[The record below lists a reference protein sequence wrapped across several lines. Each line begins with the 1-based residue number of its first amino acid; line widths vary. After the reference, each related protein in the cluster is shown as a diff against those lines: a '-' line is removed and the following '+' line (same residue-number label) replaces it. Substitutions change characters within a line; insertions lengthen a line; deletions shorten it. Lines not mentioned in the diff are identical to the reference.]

1 MTMLVKLM
9 TSGGIFNPTRL
20 TITRKCVFHSWRCG
34 NRSSPG
40 VLRAKSFLTGLRFR
54 TIEAVKGGNV
64 VDKAQKKS
72 ELKRLFSLAKP
83 EKWKL
88 TGAICLL
95 FVSSTVT
102 MAMPFCLG
110 KVIDVIYTEDKEE
123 TRENL
128 NKLSLGLLTV
138 FIVGGICNFGRIYF
152 MSTSGHRITQA
163 LRKKAYSAILSQE
176 TAMFDKV
183 STGELVGR
191 LTGDA
196 QLVSSAVTSNI
207 SDGLRSSIM
216 TAAGVSM
223 MFYVSPQLAFVGLA
237 MVPPIVGLAIVY
249 GRFIKKI
256 SKEVQNSLAVL
267 NTTAEERISNIRTV
281 KAFAQES
288 TEITRYSKKL
298 EDLLSLC
305 YSESWY
311 RGVFFGLTGFSG
323 YVIILSVLY
332 YGGVMLADSAI
343 TVGNLSAFLLYAGY
357 TGISINGISNFYTE
371 LNRALGASSRL
382 FEFIDRQPRI
392 PISGGVILD
401 HPLSG
406 EISFS
411 HIDFTYPTR
420 EGCWILKDFSLHLKS
435 SSINAIVG
443 PSGSGK
449 STIALL
455 LLRLYDPNSGRVM
468 LDGHDLR
475 ELDPVWV
482 KRQIGFVSQ
491 EPVLFSGSIR
501 ENISYGREEA
511 SEEEILEAARLANVL
526 EFTQRM
532 TKGLDTVVGER
543 GITLSGGQ
551 RQRVAIARALIKNP
565 KILILDE
572 ATSALD
578 AESESYVQEA
588 LERATQGRTVLT
600 IAHRLSTIKNADNI
614 AVLDQGKVAET
625 GTYNELMQIEDGI
638 FKRLVKHQTF
648 S

>member
-1 MTMLVKLM
+1 MLVKLM
-9 TSGGIFNPTRL
+9 TCRGILSSTRL
-20 TITRKCVFHSWRCG
+20 TITRKCLFHSWRCG

-40 VLRAKSFLTGLRFR
+40 GLRVKSFVTGLRFR
-54 TIEAVKGGNV
+54 TIEVVKNSNV

-88 TGAICLL
+88 TGAIGLL

-110 KVIDVIYTEDKEE
+110 KVIDVIYTEDQKEMK
-123 TRENL
+123 ENL

-256 SKEVQNSLAVL
+256 SREVQNSLAVL

-281 KAFAQES
+281 KAFAQET
-288 TEITRYSKKL
+288 TEIKRYSQRL

-371 LNRALGASSRL
+371 LNKALGASSRL

-392 PISGGVILD
+392 PIIGGIRLD
-401 HPLSG
+401 HSLSG

-420 EGCWILKDFSLHLKS
+420 ESCWILKDFSLHLKS

-475 ELDPVWV
+475 ELDPIWV

-501 ENISYGREEA
+501 ENISYGREQA
-511 SEEEILEAARLANVL
+511 SEEEIIEAARLANVL

-614 AVLDQGKVAET
+614 AVLNEGKVAET

>member
-1 MTMLVKLM
+1 MLLRLM
-9 TSGGIFNPTRL
+9 SSGAILSLKRFTV
-20 TITRKCVFHSWRCG
+20 TRKCVFHSWRCG

-40 VLRAKSFLTGLRFR
+40 IHRAQGLLMGLRFR
-54 TIEAVKGGNV
+54 TIDAVKGNV
-64 VDKAQKKS
+64 LETSLKTQKKS

-110 KVIDVIYTEDKEE
+110 KVIDVIYTEDKQQ

-128 NKLSLGLLTV
+128 NKLSLALLTV
-138 FIVGGICNFGRIYF
+138 FIVGGICNFGRIYL
-152 MSTSGHRITQA
+152 MSTSGHRITQS
-163 LRKKAYSAILSQE
+163 LRRKAYSSILSQE

-267 NTTAEERISNIRTV
+267 NTTAEERIGNIRTV

-288 TEITRYSKKL
+288 NEIKRYSKRL
-298 EDLLSLC
+298 EELLSLC
-305 YSESWY
+305 YAESWY

-332 YGGVMLADSAI
+332 YGGVMLAESAI
-343 TVGNLSAFLLYAGY
+343 TVGNLSAFLLYAAY

-382 FEFIDRQPRI
+382 FEFIDRQPGI
-392 PISGGVILD
+392 PASGGVVLD
-401 HPLSG
+401 RPLTG

-411 HIDFTYPTR
+411 QIDFTYPSR
-420 EGCWILKDFSLHLKS
+420 EGCWILRDFSLHLKS

-449 STIALL
+449 STVALL
-455 LLRLYDPNSGRVM
+455 LLRLYDPNCGRVM
-468 LDGHDLR
+468 LDGHDLKQ
-475 ELDPVWV
+475 LDPVWV
-482 KRQIGFVSQ
+482 KGQIGFVSQ
-491 EPVLFSGSIR
+491 EPVLFSGTIR
-501 ENISYGREEA
+501 ENISYGREDANEQDV
-511 SEEEILEAARLANVL
+511 IDAARMANVL

-532 TKGLDTVVGER
+532 TNGLDTIVGER

-600 IAHRLSTIKNADNI
+600 IAHRLSTIKNADKI
-614 AVLDQGKVAET
+614 AVLDQGKVTET